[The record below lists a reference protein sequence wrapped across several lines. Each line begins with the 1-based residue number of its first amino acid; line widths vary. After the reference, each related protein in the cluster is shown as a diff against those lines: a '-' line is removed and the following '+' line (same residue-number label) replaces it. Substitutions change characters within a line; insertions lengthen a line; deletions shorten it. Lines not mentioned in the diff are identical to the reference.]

1 MRKDKPRAG
10 NFTRKTQPANTTA
23 TTTDN
28 NHYSYKPPPISN
40 GTISTNVRLACALW
54 YFSGGSPYDI
64 MCKYG
69 ISHAVVME
77 SVWFVVDTV
86 NALPEFYIEYPADHK
101 IQEHIAAQFRLASSV
116 DFDTCAGAIDRILI
130 WIHKPTRIDA
140 AKAKIGVKKFF
151 CGRKHKFGLNC
162 QAVADK

>member
-1 MRKDKPRAG
+1 
-10 NFTRKTQPANTTA
+10 
-23 TTTDN
+23 
-28 NHYSYKPPPISN
+28 
-40 GTISTNVRLACALW
+40 
-54 YFSGGSPYDI
+54 

-77 SVWFVVDTV
+77 SVWFVVDAV

-101 IQEHIAAQFRLASSV
+101 IQERIAAQFRLASTV
-116 DFDTCAGAIDRILI
+116 DFDTCVGAIDGTLI

-140 AKAKIGVKKFF
+140 AKAEIGVKKFF

-162 QAVADK
+162 QAVADKRGWQINEGDFWIFQ